1 MKAAVYR
8 GPGDIRVESVPDPGV
23 PGPGEVLVEVTRAAI
38 CGTDASE
45 WAHGPILCRPPV
57 VLGHEFTG
65 RVVAAGSDVALP
77 AGTRVVSGAG
87 ISCGS
92 CEWCLAGRTN
102 LCAAYRTLG
111 LQVDGGLA
119 EYVMSPASICRV
131 VPDAVSDDAAAMAQP
146 FAVALH
152 AVRRSRLAAGET
164 CVVIGAGGIGAFIVA
179 GAAAR
184 EPGALI
190 AVDIDPDR
198 LATARTLG
206 AGETL
211 DARNGAA
218 PTAASGRDPAPRASG
233 DISGRDPAAHLAG
246 LILAATSG
254 EGAHVVIEASGAPH
268 APAAALAS
276 ARRGGRVLL
285 VGLQSAPREL
295 DLVAATVRE
304 VEVITTVAH
313 VCSVDLPEAVELLSL
328 GTVADAVL
336 DRVIPLDELVDE
348 GIRPLAERRA
358 RGKIVVRPD

>member
-8 GPGDIRVESVPDPGV
+8 GPGDIRVESVPDPGA
-23 PGPGEVLVEVTRAAI
+23 PGPGDVVVEVTRAAI

-65 RVVAAGSDVALP
+65 RVVARGSEVDLEV
-77 AGTRVVSGAG
+77 GTRVVSGAG
-87 ISCGS
+87 ISCAT

-102 LCAAYRTLG
+102 LCASYRTLG

-119 EYVMSPASICRV
+119 EYVASPASICRA
-131 VPDAVSDDAAAMAQP
+131 VPDALPDDAASMAQP

-184 EPGALI
+184 SPGTLI
-190 AVDIDPDR
+190 AVDIDPGR
-198 LATARTLG
+198 LATARALG
-206 AGETL
+206 AAETI

-218 PTAASGRDPAPRASG
+218 AAARDDA
-233 DISGRDPAAHLAG
+233 GRDPAAHLAG
-246 LILAATSG
+246 LVLAATG
-254 EGAHVVIEASGAPH
+254 GHGAHVVVEASGAPH
-268 APAAALAS
+268 APAAALAA

-304 VEVITTVAH
+304 VELITTVAH
-313 VCSVDLPEAVELLSL
+313 VCSVDLPEAVDLLAL
-328 GTVADAVL
+328 GSVADAVL
-336 DRVIPLDELVDE
+336 DRVIALEELVDE
-348 GIRPLAERRA
+348 GIRPLVERRA

>member
-8 GPGDIRVESVPDPGV
+8 GPGDIRVESVPDPGS
-23 PGPGEVLVEVTRAAI
+23 PGPDEVVVEVARAAI

-65 RVVAAGSDVALP
+65 RVIAVGSDVALP
-77 AGTRVVSGAG
+77 VGTRVVSGAG
-87 ISCGS
+87 ISCGA

-102 LCAAYRTLG
+102 LCASYRTLG

-119 EYVMSPASICRV
+119 EYVTSPASICRV
-131 VPDAVSDDAAAMAQP
+131 VPDAVPDDAAAMAQP

-152 AVRRSRLAAGET
+152 AVRRSRLSAGET

-184 EPGALI
+184 EPGRLI

-198 LATARTLG
+198 LATARKLG
-206 AGETL
+206 AGDTI
-211 DARNGAA
+211 DARDGAA
-218 PTAASGRDPAPRASG
+218 A
-233 DISGRDPAAHLAG
+233 DPAAHLTS
-246 LILAATSG
+246 LILAATG
-254 EGAHVVIEASGAPH
+254 GDGAHVVIEASGAAH
-268 APAAALAS
+268 APAAALAA

-313 VCSVDLPEAVELLSL
+313 VCSVDLPEALDLLAP

-336 DRVIPLDELVDE
+336 DRVIGLDELVDE

-358 RGKIVVRPD
+358 RGKIVVRPN

>member
-1 MKAAVYR
+1 MRAAVYR
-8 GPGDIRVESVPDPGV
+8 GSGDIRVETVPEPGE
-23 PGPGEVLVEVTRAAI
+23 PGPGEVVVQVARAAI

-65 RVVAAGSDVALP
+65 RVVAAGADVALP
-77 AGTRVVSGAG
+77 MGARVVSGAG
-87 ISCGS
+87 ISCGG
-92 CEWCLAGRTN
+92 CEWCQAGRTN
-102 LCAAYRTLG
+102 LCTSYRTLG

-119 EYVMSPASICRV
+119 ELVVSPASICRV
-131 VPDAVSDDAAAMAQP
+131 VPDTVSDDAAAMAQP

-184 EPGALI
+184 KPGRLI

-198 LATARTLG
+198 LATARGLG

-211 DARNGAA
+211 DARNGDGA
-218 PTAASGRDPAPRASG
+218 RH
-233 DISGRDPAAHLAG
+233 DPAAHLAG
-246 LILAATSG
+246 LILAATNG

-268 APAAALAS
+268 APAAALTA

-313 VCSVDLPEAVELLSL
+313 VCSVDLPEAVDLLAL
-328 GTVADAVL
+328 GSVADAVL
-336 DRVIPLDELVDE
+336 DRVIPLGELVDQ

-358 RGKIVVRPD
+358 RGKIVVRLD

>member
-1 MKAAVYR
+1 MRAAVYR
-8 GPGDIRVESVPDPGV
+8 GSGDIRVETVPDPGE
-23 PGPGEVLVEVTRAAI
+23 PGPGEVVVEVARAAI

-65 RVVAAGSDVALP
+65 RVVAAGADVALP
-77 AGTRVVSGAG
+77 MGARVVSGAG
-87 ISCGS
+87 ISCGG
-92 CEWCLAGRTN
+92 CEWCQAGRTN
-102 LCAAYRTLG
+102 LCASYRTLG

-119 EYVMSPASICRV
+119 ELVMSPASICRV
-131 VPDAVSDDAAAMAQP
+131 VPDAVSDDAASMAQP

-184 EPGALI
+184 KPGKLI

-198 LATARTLG
+198 LATARGLG
-206 AGETL
+206 AGEAL

-218 PTAASGRDPAPRASG
+218 GNAPAGTARDA
-233 DISGRDPAAHLAG
+233 AAHLAG
-246 LILAATSG
+246 LILAATDG

-268 APAAALAS
+268 APAAALTA

-304 VEVITTVAH
+304 VELITTVAH
-313 VCSVDLPEAVELLSL
+313 VCSVDLPEAVDLLAL
-328 GTVADAVL
+328 GSVADAVL
-336 DRVIPLDELVDE
+336 DRVIPLGELVDE

>member
-8 GPGDIRVESVPDPGV
+8 GPGDIRVESIPDPGA
-23 PGPGEVLVEVTRAAI
+23 PGPGEVVIEVARAAI

-45 WAHGPILCRPPV
+45 WAHGPVLCRPPV

-65 RVVAAGSDVALP
+65 RVAACGADVALRV
-77 AGTRVVSGAG
+77 GTRVVSGAG
-87 ISCGS
+87 ISCGA
-92 CEWCLAGRTN
+92 CEWCEAGRTN
-102 LCAAYRTLG
+102 LCASYRTLG

-119 EYVMSPASICRV
+119 EYVVSPASICRA
-131 VPDAVSDDAAAMAQP
+131 VPDAVSDDAASMAQP

-152 AVRRSRLAAGET
+152 AVRRSRLVAGET

-184 EPGALI
+184 GPGSLI

-198 LATARTLG
+198 LATARALG
-206 AGETL
+206 AGDTL
-211 DARNGAA
+211 DARNGAVADNAA
-218 PTAASGRDPAPRASG
+218 PDNA
-233 DISGRDPAAHLAG
+233 GRDPAAHLAG
-246 LILAATSG
+246 LILAATGG

-276 ARRGGRVLL
+276 ARRGGRVLV

-313 VCSVDLPEAVELLSL
+313 VCGIDLPEAVDLLAL
-328 GTVADAVL
+328 GTVADVVL

-358 RGKIVVRPD
+358 RGKIVVRPN